1 MKRRHLLSLIL
12 FPALGLLAS
21 IPMSAPAANQLHE
34 RHEVPPAKPM
44 LVVSGKISKVNA
56 GNADA
61 GQRYEMDMDMLEKLP
76 QHSFRTGTPWY
87 AETREYTGPL
97 LRDVLSAAG
106 AHGQTLT
113 AYALNDYKV
122 EIPLRDAANYHVII
136 ARLMDGKPMPVR
148 DKGPLFIIY
157 PFDDHSEL
165 RTQTYY
171 GRSVWQLREI
181 RVK

>member
-1 MKRRHLLSLIL
+1 MKRRRLPSLIL
-12 FPALGLLAS
+12 IPLCGLLALS
-21 IPMSAPAANQLHE
+21 PISPLAANE
-34 RHEVPPAKPM
+34 GAPDKPV
-44 LVVSGKISKVNA
+44 LAVSGKIRNA
-56 GNADA
+56 NSEA
-61 GQRYEMDMDMLEKLP
+61 QFVFDMAMLETLP

-87 AETREYTGPL
+87 ADTREFTGPL

-106 AHGQTLT
+106 AQGQMLT
-113 AYALNDYKV
+113 ARALNDYKV
-122 EIPLRDAANYHVII
+122 VIPVRDATAYNVIV

-165 RTQTYY
+165 RSQTYY

-181 RVK
+181 QVK